1 MMFYWKKIERES
13 PDFVDGESWKHHGWR
28 NGGMKV
34 HVVSPSF
41 PPFWVVFCILGSLQ
55 VGKKEASQ
63 DAASPCD
70 LQISVSIVTRHLWQA
85 WAKETSLVQRL
96 AAVRNEWS
104 HCDWMMKRAR
114 TSISQSVW
122 VEVSNQKSN
131 SNLMAG
137 NVIQTHAVNGARNE
151 TISWCRCES
160 RSMCWTETRS
170 CIERHAKL
178 WNPRRNTCWKYT
190 HLILLK
196 ISNFEVQWQ
205 IEAFQFKT
213 DGSSNENGGLP
224 SGIATNQSL
233 GNNKTR
239 WAQHSLKVKAPW
251 QGASV
256 ETAWRMQW
264 PKKRWVQKT
273 IWAVDTLLHSLRSD
287 MPVASCHQII
297 PQLGA

>member
-1 MMFYWKKIERES
+1 MYDVLLEKYWKRKSR
-13 PDFVDGESWKHHGWR
+13 FGRWKRVENHGWR

-104 HCDWMMKRAR
+104 HCDWMMKKSKKLRN
-114 TSISQSVW
+114 SISQSVW
-122 VEVSNQKSN
+122 VEASNQKSN

-160 RSMCWTETRS
+160 RSMFWTETRS

-190 HLILLK
+190 NLISLK
-196 ISNFEVQWQ
+196 ISNFEVLWQ
-205 IEAFQFKT
+205 TEAFQFKAG
-213 DGSSNENGGLP
+213 GSSNENGGLP

-233 GNNKTR
+233 GNNRHVGLNTVWR
-239 WAQHSLKVKAPW
+239 SRPLDKALLWKQRDECNDPRN
-251 QGASV
+251 V
-256 ETAWRMQW
+256 ESRK
-264 PKKRWVQKT
+264 PYG
-273 IWAVDTLLHSLRSD
+273 L
-287 MPVASCHQII
+287 
-297 PQLGA
+297 